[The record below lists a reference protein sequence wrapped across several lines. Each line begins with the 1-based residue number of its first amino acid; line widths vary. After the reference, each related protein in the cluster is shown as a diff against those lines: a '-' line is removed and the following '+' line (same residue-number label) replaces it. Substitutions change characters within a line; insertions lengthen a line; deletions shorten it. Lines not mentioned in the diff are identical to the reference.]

1 MRLISLPSVLSP
13 KHDNSADA
21 DLASQRCLALL
32 NEFTGGGGDGSAS
45 TAESTATSER
55 PPSPKSKQKSRRRL
69 RRRRKEESDN
79 VDSGNDDAP
88 PSPRKRNDKR
98 RRHRR
103 LKSRCDDDSKRDDK
117 DRRSSSKSRSNAPP
131 SPRTRH
137 DKRRRHR
144 RSKSRRDDNNKR
156 DDKNRRSSSKS
167 RRREMSLSRDA
178 IHHVVEE
185 DTAIAKD
192 FETMYRALPPV
203 EAARQMMVYLQE
215 IRTQEHQEQESA
227 IYLDPDDVSVVS
239 SLSGFDS
246 IHSGALTVCSTSIGE
261 DSISA
266 NNRPPIVVDV
276 AKNDISL
283 ESLID
288 DDDDF
293 VLYFD

>member
-45 TAESTATSER
+45 TAESTTTSER

-103 LKSRCDDDSKRDDK
+103 
-117 DRRSSSKSRSNAPP
+117 
-131 SPRTRH
+131 
-137 DKRRRHR
+137 
-144 RSKSRRDDNNKR
+144 SKSRRDDNSKR

-246 IHSGALTVCSTSIGE
+246 INSGALTVCSTSIGE